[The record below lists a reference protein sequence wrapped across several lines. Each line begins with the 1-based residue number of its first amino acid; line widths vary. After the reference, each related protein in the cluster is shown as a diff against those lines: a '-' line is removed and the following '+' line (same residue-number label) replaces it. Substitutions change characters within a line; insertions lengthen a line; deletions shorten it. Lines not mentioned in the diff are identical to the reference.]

1 MIVAWKYSLLNNI
14 PEFLIFVLVVIQEL
28 ISISSHTMTILLFA
42 IGLLWVIYSL
52 AFRRWFQRHPEY
64 DPANRHLTKLGYAI
78 LGFGLI
84 AAALLFFGSQLA
96 AYLPT
101 ILVLIATFFLK
112 DVFTTT
118 KSAQGHQ
125 GGR

>member
-84 AAALLFFGSQLA
+84 AAALLFFLEVSW
-96 AYLPT
+96 LPT
-101 ILVLIATFFLK
+101 F
-112 DVFTTT
+112 
-118 KSAQGHQ
+118 QPY
-125 GGR
+125 